1 MNRVLRGKVNTS
13 PVPLFENNN
22 CFSRGFLH
30 LHITASLIL
39 GFQIL
44 KMLKENYVF
53 FFFPPPFRRRGTM
66 KKGLARCQSEH
77 LCAPVLRVS
86 SQGRKKKK
94 IEILRGGRQRRSL
107 LPSAAAPPSYAAGER
122 LVSAEW
128 RGWSGEAALLQT
140 AVSLTDNEWPGS
152 IWKQQPWTNMMY
164 TSSLANGRHQ
174 FCLHHG
180 DRRRRRRRLRQEAP
194 GNVTNSS

>member
-53 FFFPPPFRRRGTM
+53 FFFSPPFRRRGTM
-66 KKGLARCQSEH
+66 TKGLARCQSEH
-77 LCAPVLRVS
+77 LCAAVLRVS
-86 SQGRKKKK
+86 SRGRKKKK
-94 IEILRGGRQRRSL
+94 KSC
-107 LPSAAAPPSYAAGER
+107 AAADRNSPSF
-122 LVSAEW
+122 
-128 RGWSGEAALLQT
+128 LQ
-140 AVSLTDNEWPGS
+140 
-152 IWKQQPWTNMMY
+152 
-164 TSSLANGRHQ
+164 
-174 FCLHHG
+174 
-180 DRRRRRRRLRQEAP
+180 RRRRHPMRRVKDLLALNGGDGVARQRYFRQLCP
-194 GNVTNSS
+194 